1 MSMAYSGNL
10 LDEALGHVSSTWNP
24 RRRFLLIEDFVET
37 SGAFVLHQLAKNA
50 LAKSEGGEIVVFLA
64 FAQNFAHYDRVLRKL
79 GCNLS
84 IQREKKRL
92 IFFELLD
99 RQFPGLYSSMRIKKT
114 KKSKLHLLPK
124 NSSTGD
130 AGCRDLYAEIHRIA
144 ASCRSSDKDRSS
156 AMTIL
161 IDDLSLLE
169 AAAGGSS
176 DHVLDFLHYCISS
189 DSSLIA
195 LTHVD
200 IYPAGPTLLSHLHYL
215 ADAIIKAEPLRTG
228 SSNQVHGQLTVARGQ
243 TFLFR
248 VKENAVE
255 YFYPGTLT

>member
-99 RQFPGLYSSMRIKKT
+99 RQFP
-114 KKSKLHLLPK
+114 
-124 NSSTGD
+124 GD